1 MDRGLLDVLL
11 ITENQRACCH
21 LVETLVRM
29 RCRCWFASTAEEIRA
44 LLKLHPFRLVLS
56 TRPVTEQSALT
67 ALLKAP
73 RRTIF
78 YSVPVE
84 HGCLWFRAFPEIVAG
99 QRLSALRPAEFMNAL
114 NDLIARSTAKL
125 VGRVKVAAP
134 LPPPTNTKVSPI
146 PSSNGFTSPL
156 LV

>member
-21 LVETLVRM
+21 LVEALVRL
-29 RCRCWFASTAEEIRA
+29 RCRCWFASTAEEIRV
-44 LLKLHPFRLVLS
+44 LLKRHPFRLVLS
-56 TRPVTEQSALT
+56 TRPVTEWSALT
-67 ALLKAP
+67 PLLKAL

-99 QRLSALRPAEFMNAL
+99 QRLSALRPAEFMKAL
-114 NDLIARSTAKL
+114 DDLIACSIAQPVDRT
-125 VGRVKVAAP
+125 KVAAP
-134 LPPPTNTKVSPI
+134 LLPPTNTKVSPM
-146 PSSNGFTSPL
+146 PSSDGFTSSL